1 MTFLVTWVAS
11 LLLIAAPFPAFM
23 AIALPQWGLL
33 FVVWWSL
40 MRNYQLSITLLTFSS
55 LPIDVLYGTALGM
68 HAFIFA
74 LLAYVLTLL
83 GPRVRQVN
91 LVMQSVVVFFV
102 LLVASAVSYWA
113 RTLTG
118 LDPKFYIL
126 FTQTLASAIFWAPM
140 RYLFERI
147 SNFTGEAGADSS

>member
-1 MTFLVTWVAS
+1 
-11 LLLIAAPFPAFM
+11 
-23 AIALPQWGLL
+23 
-33 FVVWWSL
+33 

-68 HAFIFA
+68 HAFIFP

>member
-1 MTFLVTWVAS
+1 MTFLVTWLAS
-11 LLLIAAPFPAFM
+11 LLLIAVPFPAFM
-23 AIALPQWGLL
+23 GIALPQWGLL

-40 MRNYQLSITLLTFSS
+40 MRNYQLSITLLTLAS

-91 LVMQSVVVFFV
+91 WVMQSVVVFFV

-113 RTLTG
+113 RALTG
-118 LDPKFYIL
+118 LDPEFYIL
-126 FTQTLASAIFWAPM
+126 FTQALSSAIFWAPI
-140 RYLFERI
+140 RYLFDRI
-147 SNFTGEAGADSS
+147 SRFTGEAGADSS